1 MKRFAILA
9 AAVTAIGAASAGL
22 ATATPAQPALSQPPT
37 AQPVVLQTGSAVID
51 LLAYFAAGC
60 FGSWSPAPPPHC
72 VTQ

>member
-22 ATATPAQPALSQPPT
+22 ATATPAQPALSQPPS

-60 FGSWSPAPPPHC
+60 FGSWSPAPPPHR

>member
-1 MKRFAILA
+1 VKRFAILA
-9 AAVTAIGAASAGL
+9 AAVTAFGAASAGL
-22 ATATPAQPALSQPPT
+22 ATATPAQSASGQPTT

>member
-9 AAVTAIGAASAGL
+9 AAVTAFGAASAGL
-22 ATATPAQPALSQPPT
+22 ATATPEWPAVSQPAT
-37 AQPVVLQTGSAVID
+37 AQPVVLQTGSGVID

>member
-22 ATATPAQPALSQPPT
+22 ATATPAQPSPTHLAT

-72 VTQ
+72 VTR

>member
-22 ATATPAQPALSQPPT
+22 ATATPAQPALSQPPS

>member
-9 AAVTAIGAASAGL
+9 AAVTAFGAASTGL
-22 ATATPAQPALSQPPT
+22 ATATPAQSASGQPTT

>member
-22 ATATPAQPALSQPPT
+22 ATASPAQPAQPAT

-60 FGSWSPAPPPHC
+60 IGSWSPAPPPHC